1 MHFWRSHP
9 QQRKEPFQK
18 IVPYLT
24 QGGTVTTSRNDVDY
38 IVTEHGIAKMKGN
51 TLRERARQ
59 LIRIAAP
66 QFRDGLAEFERR
78 FSEKYQEV

>member
-1 MHFWRSHP
+1 M
-9 QQRKEPFQK
+9 
-18 IVPYLT
+18 PYLT
-24 QGGTVTTSRNDVDY
+24 QGATVTTTRNDVDY

-66 QFRDGLAEFERR
+66 QFKEELAEEFQRR
-78 FSEKYQEV
+78 FAEKYQEV